1 MSLLL
6 SYVFHVSSSFH
17 VQNKLSFLKLMQ
29 FKFCLK
35 NFMVKKQ
42 DIIEVKIEA

>member
-1 MSLLL
+1 
-6 SYVFHVSSSFH
+6 
-17 VQNKLSFLKLMQ
+17 MQ

-42 DIIEVKIEA
+42 DIIEVKIEAWFQGFIQFNLI